1 MHGFA
6 WRLARRS
13 IRLFAAARLPRASRP
28 GEGEPFRDW
37 GNAMAVPCGDAVGK
51 LLIWL
56 EVSLRRESRAGL
68 LRTQRAGA
76 PRARCG
82 LHGAD
87 GRSIGG
93 GRAGWAR
100 VGGRRPCGSLR
111 VRAPHCAMPPGTA
124 RRSACANESR
134 CALDMVEALP
144 GPAGRAEATGR
155 PVNAIWPPA
164 IAGRRAGRSG
174 RSGAGGGGAG
184 LRRASGARAR
194 RACVAPGSARAA
206 RVFIQHERPVAR
218 TAPPAACRA
227 SPRARDAP
235 TGSAGDSQYHRGFD
249 CPAGNRSEMKEP
261 AQCPGDASARIRS
274 PVEAPH
280 AVPASGGGRSSP

>member
-100 VGGRRPCGSLR
+100 GGWQTTLR
-111 VRAPHCAMPPGTA
+111 FAARARAALRDAA
-124 RRSACANESR
+124 RHGASKRMRERVSMCSR
-134 CALDMVEALP
+134 H
-144 GPAGRAEATGR
+144 
-155 PVNAIWPPA
+155 
-164 IAGRRAGRSG
+164 
-174 RSGAGGGGAG
+174 GGGAAG
-184 LRRASGARAR
+184 TGGSGRGDRQARERNLAACYRWETRWAKRPFWRRRRGRGPEARERRPGQASLRGARISSSGAR
-194 RACVAPGSARAA
+194 
-206 RVFIQHERPVAR
+206 FH
-218 TAPPAACRA
+218 PA
-227 SPRARDAP
+227 
-235 TGSAGDSQYHRGFD
+235 
-249 CPAGNRSEMKEP
+249 
-261 AQCPGDASARIRS
+261 
-274 PVEAPH
+274 
-280 AVPASGGGRSSP
+280 